1 MTWIFFFWTRCPF
14 KNGFRMVDKKKL
26 CTAESLWW
34 KQIFITI
41 TSHKEMIN
49 PVTNNCMLCRSFS
62 LYNSSVSMFTQSE
75 TNRNLSFYI
84 AVASKSLLVTLSIF
98 STKENAWFY
107 YSVQLPSMRNCSFD
121 SEFSDNMEN
130 MSVKFQTALWVN
142 QCWQELKLGSQASIK
157 C

>member
-1 MTWIFFFWTRCPF
+1 
-14 KNGFRMVDKKKL
+14 
-26 CTAESLWW
+26 
-34 KQIFITI
+34 
-41 TSHKEMIN
+41 
-49 PVTNNCMLCRSFS
+49 
-62 LYNSSVSMFTQSE
+62 MFTQSE

-130 MSVKFQTALWVN
+130 MSVKF
-142 QCWQELKLGSQASIK
+142 
-157 C
+157 